1 MLEKINY
8 YKLFK
13 DYPETITVKEMRKM
27 LGGITK
33 YAAFKLINEEKV
45 QCKKIARVCRISKNS
60 VIKYMYSKER
70 GSSKWII
77 LKS

>member
-13 DYPETITVKEMRKM
+13 DYPEIITVKEMRKM

-77 LKS
+77 LKF

>member
-45 QCKKIARVCRISKNS
+45 ECKKIARVCRISKNS
-60 VIKYMYSKER
+60 VIEYMNSIER
-70 GSSKWII
+70 V
-77 LKS
+77 LENE

>member
-13 DYPETITVKEMRKM
+13 DYPEIITVKEMRKM

-33 YAAFKLINEEKV
+33 YAAFKLIYEEKV
-45 QCKKIARVCRISKNS
+45 QCKKVARVCRISKDS
-60 VIKYMYSKER
+60 VIQYLISKEN
-70 GSSKWII
+70 GKG
-77 LKS
+77 

>member
-70 GSSKWII
+70 GSSK
-77 LKS
+77 

>member
-13 DYPETITVKEMRKM
+13 DYPEIITVKEMRKM

-60 VIKYMYSKER
+60 VIRYMYSKER
-70 GSSKWII
+70 GISKWVI
-77 LKS
+77 LKF